1 MSVEKTGSAV
11 PQKAVDSKTV
21 ALVASSLAVVFMTV
35 MSSGLN
41 VALPAISKEFGTDA
55 ILLSWIVTAFVL
67 AAGVFSV
74 PFGRIADIV
83 GLKKIFL
90 YGMILFTLTSVVAFF
105 SNSSIMLIACRAVQ
119 GIGAA
124 MIAVNSMAMVT
135 AIYPARERGRVL
147 GINIACVYAG
157 SSMGPFVGGLLT
169 EHFGWR
175 SIFVINIPVGVA
187 VILLIL
193 WKVKGEWAA
202 CRGDKFDYLGSLI
215 FGLAF
220 TVVMYGFSIL
230 PEYLGGILI
239 AAGLIG
245 LYIFVKLETK
255 ISSPVLNMGI
265 FRGNRPFVFSNLA
278 ALISYAAIFSVS
290 FLVSL
295 YLQDIKGLTPE
306 MAGLVLM
313 SQPIMQAALSPFT
326 GRLSDRIEPRIVAS
340 AGMALIFFCLLFF
353 SFLSAAT
360 PLPEIIVTLVV
371 LGIGFALFSSPNT
384 NAVMSSVVPK
394 YFGVASAVMSTVR
407 SVGQML
413 SMGIT
418 IIVMALVIGRVSIT
432 PEHYSQFLTST
443 DIAFGIFSALC
454 LIGVLASMTRGRIR
468 VIAGSH

>member
-1 MSVEKTGSAV
+1 MAV
-11 PQKAVDSKTV
+11 I
-21 ALVASSLAVVFMTV
+21 FMTL

-41 VALPAISKEFGTDA
+41 VALPSISKEFGTDA
-55 ILLSWIVTAFVL
+55 VLLSWIVTAFVL

-90 YGMILFTLTSVVAFF
+90 YGMILFTLTSVVALF
-105 SNSSIMLIACRAVQ
+105 SDSSIMLIVCRAVQ
-119 GIGAA
+119 GLGAA

-135 AIYPARERGRVL
+135 AIYPAQERGRVL

-157 SSMGPFVGGLLT
+157 SSMGPFVGGILT
-169 EHFGWR
+169 QHFGWR
-175 SIFVINIPVGVA
+175 SIFAINIPVGLA

-202 CRGDKFDYLGSLI
+202 CRGEKFDYLGSAV
-215 FGLAF
+215 FGIAF

-230 PEYLGGILI
+230 PDYLGGILI
-239 AAGLIG
+239 LAGLIG
-245 LYIFVKLETK
+245 LLIFFRLETR
-255 ISSPVLNMGI
+255 IASPVLNLGI
-265 FRGNRPFVFSNLA
+265 FRGNKPFVFSNLA

-306 MAGLVLM
+306 LAGLVLV
-313 SQPIMQAALSPFT
+313 SQPIVQAALSPFT
-326 GRLSDRIEPRIVAS
+326 GRLSDKIEPRIVAS
-340 AGMALIFFCLLFF
+340 AGMALIFVCLLFF

-360 PLPEIIVTLVV
+360 PMFEIILTLVV
-371 LGIGFALFSSPNT
+371 LGLGFALFSSPNT
-384 NAVMSSVVPK
+384 NAVMSSVAPR

-418 IIVMALVIGRVSIT
+418 IIVMALVVGRVSIT
-432 PEHYSQFLTST
+432 PEHYSDFLTST
-443 DIAFGIFSALC
+443 NIAFAIFSGLCLLGIF
-454 LIGVLASMTRGRIR
+454 ASLTRGRIR
-468 VIAGSH
+468 VTVSGH

>member
-1 MSVEKTGSAV
+1 MRTEKAALTPS
-11 PQKAVDSKTV
+11 QKAVDNKTV
-21 ALVASSLAVVFMTV
+21 ALVASSLAVIFMTV

-41 VALPAISKEFGTDA
+41 VALPSISREFGTDA

-90 YGMILFTLTSVVAFF
+90 YGMILFTLTSVVALF
-105 SNSSIMLIACRAVQ
+105 SSSSIMLIACRAVQ

-124 MIAVNSMAMVT
+124 MIAVNSMALVT
-135 AIYPARERGRVL
+135 AVYPAVERGRVL

-157 SSMGPFVGGLLT
+157 SSMGPFVGGILT

-175 SIFVINIPVGVA
+175 SIFVINVPVGLA

-202 CRGDKFDYLGSLI
+202 CKGEKFDYLGSI
-215 FGLAF
+215 VFALAF

-239 AAGLIG
+239 AAGLFG
-245 LYIFVKLETK
+245 LFIFMKLESK
-255 ISSPVLNMGI
+255 MASPVLNMGI
-265 FRGNRPFVFSNLA
+265 FRDNRPFVFSNLA

-306 MAGLVLM
+306 AAGLVLV
-313 SQPIMQAALSPFT
+313 SQPVMQAALSPFT
-326 GRLSDRIEPRIVAS
+326 GRLSDKIEPRIVAS
-340 AGMALIFFCLLFF
+340 AGMGLIFFCLLFF
-353 SFLSAAT
+353 SFLSAGT
-360 PLPEIIVTLVV
+360 PLPEIIATLVV

-384 NAVMSSVVPK
+384 NAVMSSVAPK

-418 IIVMALVIGRVSIT
+418 IIVMALVIGRVAIT
-432 PEHYSQFLTST
+432 PEHYSDFLTST
-443 DIAFGIFSALC
+443 NVAFAIFSGLC
-454 LIGVLASMTRGRIR
+454 LLGVLASLVRGRIR
-468 VIAGSH
+468 VTDAVH